1 LRLISHASECKPL
14 VQLPGRLDLDVSVSF
29 SPRAGTIDEQSLET
43 TVQIGDCVL
52 HADSLVSFLNALKES
67 DRAPSVGKLKSN
79 QTKEFAEL
87 SMTPM
92 SSNSFRFSVPSIP
105 LDSPFFSPSLS
116 SRVPSI
122 SSITSP
128 ASPLI
133 EAISVS
139 VIYPTHTRAHC

>member
-1 LRLISHASECKPL
+1 M
-14 VQLPGRLDLDVSVSF
+14 SVSF

-43 TVQIGDCVL
+43 TVRIGDCVL

-67 DRAPSVGKLKSN
+67 DRAPSASITVGKLNSN
-79 QTKEFAEL
+79 QTKEFSEL

-105 LDSPFFSPSLS
+105 LESPFFSPSLS

-122 SSITSP
+122 SAITSP

-139 VIYPTHTRAHC
+139 VIYPARARAPLLMLD